1 MKLKFPG
8 RVEQSK
14 PAGTAFSPLDD
25 DAMTNFDDE
34 ELDEFK
40 ELYDFFVFVARQR
53 LNKNEF
59 ESESVA
65 SDWVKCWTVLG
76 YTYSSLLTLVTDF
89 LRKKANGLVPFDLV
103 RLTTV
108 SGLFAGYMNKNTIV
122 IFGAYDLL
130 TY

>member
-1 MKLKFPG
+1 MAFYFLTLIPA
-8 RVEQSK
+8 RVEQTQ
-14 PAGTAFSPLDD
+14 PAAYSPMD
-25 DAMTNFDDE
+25 DAMTNFDDD

-76 YTYSSLLTLVTDF
+76 YSYSSLLTLVTDF
-89 LRKKANGLVPFDLV
+89 LRKKANGLVPFDQV
-103 RLTTV
+103 
-108 SGLFAGYMNKNTIV
+108 N
-122 IFGAYDLL
+122 
-130 TY
+130 